1 MSTLS
6 ELTQLDKKAL
16 EKIGLEAHFHCDP
29 NQEENL
35 LFLSPL
41 LLLEDYDLKEG
52 GYKDYGAKNI
62 LGRVTKDILQP
73 DGDALL
79 QVPEV
84 TYLHMGY
91 GKKSENKKGKM
102 AITEDEAKLWKSF
115 INLSRFTRS
124 PNTDAESAASGD
136 QEGETLME
144 VDFPTPQDTQAHE
157 SEQEKSI
164 EMVPPEMSGWK
175 IPLKGRYI
183 LLFSILLIFFDK
195 KKKKESGEHSD
206 KEEAKIGANKI
217 SDFMLF
223 WILPYLLSFNNRKVT
238 EIIQHHQARRDV
250 FNGFVEMTTLDI
262 IDESFATC
270 EVPAELKR
278 RIIDKYKDYY
288 GTEQLQCKHKLLQ
301 TVDNTPL
308 ILVPKRYIIKQMPA
322 TLDDIGKNWRELE
335 ATLLDEFMNKFVKSR
350 EIQEDFLDGIKV
362 LKNRQGI
369 DYAIV
374 LPDEKTFEEV
384 ISKLERESAEYLSR
398 PKQQGRCGRSLVSP
412 RFGLVKNTEKNL
424 TVCISFLQGKQ
435 FIQFSLVLS
444 GLERFSS
451 LESNSGVL

>member
-6 ELTQLDKKAL
+6 EITQLDKVAL

-29 NQEENL
+29 NQKENL

-79 QVPEV
+79 QVPEI
-84 TYLHMGY
+84 TNLHMGY

-102 AITEDEAKLWKSF
+102 AITEEEAKHWKSF

-124 PNTDAESAASGD
+124 PNTDAEPAASGD
-136 QEGETLME
+136 NEEETPME

-157 SEQEKSI
+157 SQQENSI
-164 EMVPPEMSGWK
+164 EMVPPGMSGLK

-195 KKKKESGEHSD
+195 KKKKESGERSD

-223 WILPYLLSFNNRKVT
+223 WILPYLLSFNNRKVG
-238 EIIQHHQARRDV
+238 EIIQHHKRARCDE
-250 FNGFVEMTTLDI
+250 FNDFVEISTLHI
-262 IDESFATC
+262 INDLFDAC
-270 EVPAELKR
+270 GVPAELLKGK
-278 RIIDKYKDYY
+278 IIDKYKDYY
-288 GTEQLQCKHKLLQ
+288 GTEQLQCKYKLLK

-322 TLDDIGKNWRELE
+322 TLDDIGQNWRKLGNV
-335 ATLLDEFMNKFVKSR
+335 TLLDEFMNKFVRSR
-350 EIQEDFLDGIKV
+350 EIQEDFLYSMKD
-362 LKNRQGI
+362 LKGRQGI
-369 DYAIV
+369 DYAIL

-384 ISKLERESAEYLSR
+384 VDKLEKESADYLSR
-398 PKQQGRCGRSLVSP
+398 PIQQLGPRGRFFISP
-412 RFGLVKNTEKNL
+412 RIGLVKNTDKDL
-424 TVCISFLQGKQ
+424 TVCISFVQGMQ
-435 FIQFSLVLS
+435 RFLS
-444 GLERFSS
+444 SYYYE
-451 LESNSGVL
+451 